1 LETVKVLFRGCKEF
15 YVRILVFCFMLH
27 AQRNE
32 EVEDL
37 AGLEGSVATLD
48 DGILEKGAEEQSSRV
63 QADTG
68 EPDAVGASH
77 RVADE
82 QV

>member
-1 LETVKVLFRGCKEF
+1 MKVLFRGCREF
-15 YVRILVFCFMLH
+15 CVCILVFCFLLH
-27 AQRNE
+27 ARRNE

-68 EPDAVGASH
+68 EPGATGASH
-77 RVADE
+77 HVADE